1 MNTKSYENVDA
12 ANFDIPVPTKRVAKK
27 PPCEVVPSK
36 PSKERVY
43 DTSHASIGSVIIFN
57 QMEFDNEL
65 PERDGSPEDVLALR
79 EVLATM
85 GFHVTSYDDKT
96 VAEINSLIE
105 EGKRDHLALSS

>member
-12 ANFDIPVPTKRVAKK
+12 ANFDIPVPTKRTAKK
-27 PPCEVVPSK
+27 PCEVVPSK

-65 PERDGSPEDVLALR
+65 PERDGSPEDVLALK

-85 GFHVTSYDDKT
+85 GFDVVSYDDKT
-96 VAEINSLIE
+96 VAEINYLIE
-105 EGKRDHLALSS
+105 EGNRDLET